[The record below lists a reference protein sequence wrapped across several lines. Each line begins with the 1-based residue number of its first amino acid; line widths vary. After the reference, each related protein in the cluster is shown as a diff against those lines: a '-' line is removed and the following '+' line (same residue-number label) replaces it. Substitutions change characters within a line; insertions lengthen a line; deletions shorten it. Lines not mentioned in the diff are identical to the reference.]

1 MSVGDKAM
9 TYFIHTILLFLI
21 TSISYA
27 ATIEYYPSAQ
37 CDNAA
42 TVGAPCIVVRHDHR
56 SDLFFLYGSFHT
68 KNIVVTEGSTVAI
81 LLSDGSS
88 RKLNH
93 LKKNTEVSLIGDV
106 ITLYPC
112 SIVDNTENYNVDGCY

>member
-1 MSVGDKAM
+1 MA
-9 TYFIHTILLFLI
+9 YFILTVFVFLM

-27 ATIEYYPSAQ
+27 ATVEYYPSAR

-42 TVGAPCIVVRHDHR
+42 TVGAPCIAVRYDHR

-68 KNIVVTEGSTVAI
+68 KNIVVTGGSTVTV
-81 LLSDGSS
+81 LLPDGSS
-88 RKLNH
+88 KKLNH
-93 LKKNTEVSLIGDV
+93 LKRNTEVALVGDV

-112 SIVDNTENYNVDGCY
+112 SVVDNTENYNVDGCY